1 MTQEEQA
8 GIIGLSLIDNQLR
21 IVEGVKQ
28 LPNEFEVTQL
38 AQGRVRQPFNFDVFA
53 DKNMPRRFAE
63 DISRLYETQDFK
75 VKDVAFSLDS
85 RMVFVKKISVDAQL
99 EPDLLKDQIKWEV
112 GQFTVSP
119 VKDYIVDFENLNS
132 NTNGS
137 LSSMLV
143 VVVRKKI
150 VKFLKELFKHTDL
163 RLKVIDVD
171 VFSAQRALQLNYE
184 YNIEDK
190 ICLLSIEEN
199 KIYLSILKG
208 KSFFLTYDVPL
219 QDEKGVE
226 LSIESTARLISK
238 ELRRIILDNQL
249 GKGVEDLSD
258 IFLYGD
264 AVEDGLLE
272 ELQNSYDVHIDKAN
286 PFRKIKLP
294 ARIKEDEAVQS
305 RFERYMVPIGAALR
319 GIE

>member
-1 MTQEEQA
+1 MTQQEQT
-8 GIIGLSLIDNQLR
+8 GIIGVSLVDNQLR

-28 LPNEFEVTQL
+28 LPNEFEITQL

-63 DISRLYETQDFK
+63 DISRLYETQNFK

-85 RMVFVKKISVDAQL
+85 RMVFVKKVSVDSQL
-99 EPDLLKDQIKWEV
+99 EPDLIKNQVKWEV
-112 GQFTVSP
+112 EQFAISP
-119 VKDYIVDFENLNS
+119 VKDYVVDFEKLNVD
-132 NTNGS
+132 TNGS
-137 LSSMLV
+137 LSNMLV

-171 VFSAQRALQLNYE
+171 IFSAQRALQLNYE
-184 YNIEDK
+184 YKNGDK
-190 ICLLSIEEN
+190 ICLLNIDES

-208 KSFFLTYDVPL
+208 GNFFLTADIPL
-219 QDEKGVE
+219 QDDKGIRLTTE
-226 LSIESTARLISK
+226 ATARLISK

-249 GKGVEDLSD
+249 GKGVEDLND
-258 IFLYGD
+258 IFLFGD
-264 AVEDGLLE
+264 AVEDELLE

-286 PFRKIKLP
+286 PFRKIKVP
-294 ARIKEDEAVQS
+294 QRIKDDEAIQS
-305 RFERYMVPIGAALR
+305 RYERYMVAIGAALR
-319 GIE
+319 GIQ